1 MKHTKLVLCLISLV
15 STALVLPASIF
26 AQGGEQP
33 QQEQAKKK
41 TRRVWSNDDFDSG
54 NRPAEEKKE
63 APGSGEP
70 ERSAEELFA
79 ELDQARMDLAVQ
91 EKEVA
96 LDRKQYEGQLQ
107 RSRDADNDYDRDAYR
122 ISMEVAEQHLTQRE
136 QTVADLKAR
145 IAELEQLTSGMK
157 RPARK
162 AQGPQGPP
170 GTPVK
175 EGAAEVVMPGGGPIP
190 QKEPPPPPQP

>member
-1 MKHTKLVLCLISLV
+1 MKHTKLNLCMVSLA
-15 STALVLPASIF
+15 SIALVLPALAF
-26 AQGGEQP
+26 AQTAQQP

-41 TRRVWSNDDFDSG
+41 TRRVWTNDDFDSG

-63 APGSGEP
+63 AAAPGP

-79 ELDQARMDLAVQ
+79 ELDQARTDLAQQ
-91 EKEVA
+91 EKEVE
-96 LDRKQYEGQLQ
+96 LDRKQFEGQLQ
-107 RSRDADNDYDRDAYR
+107 RLRDADNDYDRDAYR

-145 IAELEQLTSGMK
+145 VAELERLTSGLK

-162 AQGPQGPP
+162 AKGPTAPP
-170 GTPVK
+170 GAQVK
-175 EGAAEVVMPGGGPIP
+175 EGDAEIVMPAGGPIP
-190 QKEPPPPPQP
+190 QKEPPPPEP

>member
-1 MKHTKLVLCLISLV
+1 MKLTKLILCLISLA
-15 STALVLPASIF
+15 SIALVLPAFAF
-26 AQGGEQP
+26 AQTAEQP

-41 TRRVWSNDDFDSG
+41 TRRVWTNDDFDSG
-54 NRPAEEKKE
+54 SRPAEEKKE
-63 APGSGEP
+63 AAPGP

-79 ELDQARMDLAVQ
+79 ELDQARTDLAQQ
-91 EKEVA
+91 EKEVE
-96 LDRKQYEGQLQ
+96 LDRKQFEGQLQ
-107 RSRDADNDYDRDAYR
+107 RLRDADNDYDRDAYR

-162 AQGPQGPP
+162 AQGPKAPP
-170 GTPVK
+170 GAQVK
-175 EGAAEVVMPGGGPIP
+175 EGDAEIVMPAGGPIP
-190 QKEPPPPPQP
+190 QKEPPPEP